1 MGSQR
6 NFVIGTLLLLS
17 AWPSARAQSVT
28 PTPETGVTPSTLVVC
43 RADLVPG
50 KGVAYAQT
58 QADIVRE
65 YVTAR
70 IPVYWLALQ
79 SVTNSPHVLYFDG
92 YDSFAAVEQAGA
104 DIAQGLKTHPE
115 LAALQQKLEEYVS
128 APRTMLA
135 FRRDD
140 LGYRLNKIDLA
151 KARFVRVSILQ
162 FRPGYEEKFADAV
175 RARARIYE
183 TNDIDTPW
191 MIYQVHSGLPLPT
204 FIEFQPMNSFS
215 EIDDA
220 LDRNKKSRRVPG
232 EARQLATQKWMREA
246 ELSVEIEIYSVN
258 LAMSRLAGQK
268 VAAAATPERPAFA
281 QNGEAVAWSEA
292 SAAAPSWSFVRTPLQ
307 PVAVAMADDESRHE

>member
-1 MGSQR
+1 VGSQR
-6 NFVIGTLLLLS
+6 NFVIGAFLLLS
-17 AWPSARAQSVT
+17 AWQSAKAQSVT
-28 PTPETGVTPSTLVVC
+28 PSPETGVTPSTLVLY
-43 RADLVPG
+43 RADIVAG
-50 KGVAYAQT
+50 KGAAYAQT
-58 QADIVRE
+58 QAEIVDG
-65 YVTAR
+65 YVNAKV
-70 IPVYWLALQ
+70 PVYWLALQ

-104 DIAQGLKTHPE
+104 DIAQGLKAHPE
-115 LAALQQKLEEYVS
+115 LTALQQKLEEYVS

-162 FRPGYEEKFADAV
+162 FRPGYEEEFADAV

-204 FIEFQPMNSFS
+204 FIEFQPMNSLS

-232 EARQLATQKWMREA
+232 EARQLPTQKWMKEA
-246 ELSVEIEIYSVN
+246 EVSIEIEVYSVS
-258 LAMSRLAGQK
+258 LKMSRLLAQK
-268 VAAAATPERPAFA
+268 ATAVATPKRPAFA
-281 QNGEAVAWSEA
+281 QSARVARRLE
-292 SAAAPSWSFVRTPLQ
+292 PR
-307 PVAVAMADDESRHE
+307 PVALQWN